1 MPIPAEIKTLDL
13 SYLDK
18 IMLIENSSHSHP
30 WSENTTKSC
39 FGGRY
44 HVLGLFYNTC
54 SNDSSDDDINQAAE
68 ETLLAYCFIEA
79 ICGEA
84 TIMNIVVDPTLQG
97 KGYGKFLLS
106 QAITWCQQNNNN
118 TLWLEVRESNTKAI
132 ALYDSLDFCEVSRR
146 HNYYPTDKGNEDAI
160 VMSLMLF

>member
-44 HVLGLFYNTC
+44 HVLGLLTNEG
-54 SNDSSDDDINQAAE
+54 SKDAVDEQ
-68 ETLLAYCFIEA
+68 LLAYCFVEA

-84 TIMNIVVDPTLQG
+84 TIMNIVVDPNLQG
-97 KGYGKFLLS
+97 KGYGKLLLS
-106 QAITWCQQNNNN
+106 QAINWCQETNNN

-146 HNYYPTDKGNEDAI
+146 YNYYPTDKGNEDAI